1 MEEENWQL
9 PTVVKVEEG
18 NTLLQVIAVGQM
30 VLASPERQTVYAMET
45 QNTNLGRMDPPAR

>member
-1 MEEENWQL
+1 MQL
-9 PTVVKVEEG
+9 PTVVKAEEG

-45 QNTNLGRMDPPAR
+45 QNTNPGRKDPPAR